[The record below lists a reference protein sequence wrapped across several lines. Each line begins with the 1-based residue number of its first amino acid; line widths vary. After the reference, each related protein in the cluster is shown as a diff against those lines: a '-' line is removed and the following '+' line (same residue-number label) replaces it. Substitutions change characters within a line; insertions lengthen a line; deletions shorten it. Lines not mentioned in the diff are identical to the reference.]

1 MFRRLLV
8 IEDFGKVIN
17 KILKRENSIL
27 QLDEFMEIINRKA
40 EKLRTYVSLQKM
52 TKMFKGQKY
61 RNRIYEE
68 TLKKER

>member
-1 MFRRLLV
+1 MFRKLLAV
-8 IEDFGKVIN
+8 EDFGEVTN
-17 KILKRENSIL
+17 KILRKHDSIL
-27 QLDEFMEIINRKA
+27 PLDEFMEILNRKA

>member
-1 MFRRLLV
+1 MFRKLLV
-8 IEDFGKVIN
+8 VENFRKVID
-17 KILKRENSIL
+17 KISRKQNSIL
-27 QLDEFMEIINRKA
+27 QLDEFMEILNRKA

-68 TLKKER
+68 TLMKER